1 MFLVTVTWYPKNIV
15 IGIVLLAALAIALNV
30 AVDVTRGV
38 LVGVGAI
45 VVCAIVDAVFTFNP
59 ALWRR
64 RDRAASRQ

>member
-15 IGIVLLAALAIALNV
+15 MGVVLLSALALALNV

-59 ALWRR
+59 AIWRR
-64 RDRAASRQ
+64 RQRPTPQQ